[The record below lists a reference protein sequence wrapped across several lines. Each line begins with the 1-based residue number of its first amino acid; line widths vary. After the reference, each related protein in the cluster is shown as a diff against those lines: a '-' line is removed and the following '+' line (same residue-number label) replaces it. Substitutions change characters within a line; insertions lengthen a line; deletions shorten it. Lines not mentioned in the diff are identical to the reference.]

1 MSLNV
6 LIATSKLKEYPQ
18 VVSINTLCKNILNVK
33 NSVIENCY
41 IYSDED
47 NVKHLRIKARPNKW
61 HQNDCPFCHKT
72 CSSYDKHSASPTVWR
87 GLDCGGLLVEIE
99 YQNHRICCPE
109 HGVYVAEVPW
119 AYPGSRFTKD
129 FDLTVAW
136 LASYLPRSTVSYF
149 MRVDWETVGR
159 CVNRALN
166 DLEPERSKRLDNLVN
181 IGIDETSY
189 KKGHKYITVIVNHDT
204 NTVVW
209 ASEGHGKSVLEKFY
223 KQLTKEQLASI
234 KVVTG
239 DGAKWI
245 TECVNEY
252 TPESARCVDPFHVVE
267 WAMEALDEVRRDVW
281 HDAYDEYKQLK
292 KDNPRQPGRPKAD
305 DESNAIVKAAKTKAE
320 EIKGSAFALGKAPEN
335 LTEKQQLRINMI
347 ASSNKQLYRAYLL
360 KEQLR
365 LLLKATDVNVAEA
378 ELKHWLWKAS
388 HSRIPA
394 FKELYKKIKR
404 HKEHILNTIR
414 YGMSNARIEAT
425 NNKIKL
431 IIRKA
436 YGFRN
441 IQNMLDMVYLVCS
454 DIKIPL
460 PNRKTKAA

>member
-1 MSLNV
+1 M
-6 LIATSKLKEYPQ
+6 
-18 VVSINTLCKNILNVK
+18 
-33 NSVIENCY
+33 
-41 IYSDED
+41 
-47 NVKHLRIKARPNKW
+47 
-61 HQNDCPFCHKT
+61 
-72 CSSYDKHSASPTVWR
+72 WR
-87 GLDCGGLLVEIE
+87 LLVEIE

-119 AYPGSRFTKD
+119 GYPGSRFTKD

-136 LASYLPRSTVSYF
+136 LASYLPKSTVSYF

-159 CVNRALN
+159 CVNRAHN

-189 KKGHKYITVIVNHDT
+189 KKGHKYITVIVNHNT
-204 NTVVW
+204 NTVVS

-223 KQLTKEQLASI
+223 KQLTKEQLESI

-245 TECVNEY
+245 TECVNQY

-292 KDNPRQPGRPKAD
+292 KNNPRQPGRPKTD
-305 DESNAIVKAAKTKAE
+305 DESNAIVKVAKTKAE

-460 PNRKTKAA
+460 PNRKTKVA

>member
-1 MSLNV
+1 M
-6 LIATSKLKEYPQ
+6 
-18 VVSINTLCKNILNVK
+18 VSTNTLCKNILNVK
-33 NSVIENCY
+33 NTVIEGCRF
-41 IYSDED
+41 YSDKE
-47 NVKHLRIKARPNKW
+47 NVKHIRIKARPNKW
-61 HQNDCPFCHKT
+61 HQNDCPFCHQS
-72 CSSYDKHSASPTVWR
+72 CPVYDRHSSSPTVWR
-87 GLDCGGLLVEIE
+87 GLDWGGIMVEIE
-99 YQNHRICCPE
+99 YLNHRIRCPE
-109 HGVYVAEVPW
+109 HGVCVAEVPW

-136 LASYLPRSTVSYF
+136 FASYLPRSTTSYF
-149 MRVDWETVGR
+149 MRIDWETVGR
-159 CVNRALN
+159 CVNRALH
-166 DLEPERSKRLDNLVN
+166 DLEPERSRRLDGLVN

-223 KQLTKEQLASI
+223 RQLTKEQLSSI

-239 DGAKWI
+239 DGARWI

-252 TPESARCVDPFHVVE
+252 TPECARCVDPFHVVE
-267 WAMEALDEVRRDVW
+267 WAMEALDEVRRDSW
-281 HDAYDEYKQLK
+281 HEAYAEYQQLR
-292 KDNPRQPGRPKAD
+292 KDNPRKPGRPKKD
-305 DESNAIVKAAKTKAE
+305 DESSAVINAAKAKAE

-335 LTEKQQLRINMI
+335 LTQKQQLRIAML
-347 ASSNKQLYRAYLL
+347 ASSNKRLYRAYLL

-365 LLLKATDVNVAEA
+365 LLLKATDVDTAEA
-378 ELKHWLWKAS
+378 ELKKWLWKAS
-388 HSRIPA
+388 HSRIPS
-394 FKELYKKIKR
+394 FRELYQKIKR
-404 HKEHILNTIR
+404 HRIHILNTIR

-454 DIKIPL
+454 DIRIPL
-460 PNRKTKAA
+460 PNRKPKTA